1 MALDLGS
8 PMRVLDPLRALAL
21 PRDLARRGLEKAWDL
36 GLQISRAAGRRLSQ
50 GLSRLAQAVA
60 KPVPSLVE
68 EMKRQ
73 IRDHESSDPQD
84 LRELV
89 AMREDLIREVFSGEE
104 EPLDVLQPVEAVLVL
119 PDGRR
124 YPLQPTPAT
133 PEAIEAVL
141 RDLEGI
147 FLEVAEKKHGRSFD
161 RDDKSLFVAETWF
174 RAGYGLKPIGREEL
188 ERAWPERL
196 GRLVRQ
202 GWDLILDRSV
212 GLADRAQRALDVRAE
227 AAWRE
232 DLRGKP
238 LELPFGEPRQE
249 KPREPER
256 PVVKRDKDG
265 GRPR

>member
-1 MALDLGS
+1 
-8 PMRVLDPLRALAL
+8 MRILDPLRALEL
-21 PRDLARRGLEKAWDL
+21 PRDLARRGVEKAWDL

-60 KPVPSLVE
+60 KPVTSWIE

-73 IRDHESSDPQD
+73 IRDHEASDPQD

-89 AMREDLIREVFSGEE
+89 AMRTDLIRDVFSGED
-104 EPLDVLQPVEAVLVL
+104 EPLDVLQPVEEVLVF

-124 YPLQPTPAT
+124 YPLQPIPAT
-133 PEAIEAVL
+133 PEAIEAAL
-141 RDLEGI
+141 HDLQEVC
-147 FLEVAEKKHGRSFD
+147 LEVAEKKHGRSFEW
-161 RDDKSLFVAETWF
+161 DDQSLFVAETWF

-238 LELPFGEPRQE
+238 LESPFGEPQQE

-256 PVVKRDKDG
+256 SVVKRDKGG
-265 GRPR
+265 GRSL